1 MRYFSYVVRVT
12 GAENEKRPVV
22 VPADEAG
29 LASTTRAAAATTS
42 SWTFLTNH
50 GHVLITVATNPDIRV
65 KELAQIVGITT
76 RHALLILRDLED
88 AGYVHRQR
96 VGRATHYTVHSSRP
110 FRHPTA
116 AAHQVQELIAIFTGP
131 PNPHQPAI
139 EQDPEVPVQPTREP

>member
-1 MRYFSYVVRVT
+1 MSTVDT
-12 GAENEKRPVV
+12 P
-22 VPADEAG
+22 PASRTVSPPG
-29 LASTTRAAAATTS
+29 STS

-50 GHVLITVATNPDIRV
+50 GHVLLAVAMNPDIRV
-65 KELAQIVGITT
+65 KELARTVGITT
-76 RHALLILRDLED
+76 RHTLLILRDLEE

-131 PNPHQPAI
+131 STPPA
-139 EQDPEVPVQPTREP
+139 PLAPG

>member
-1 MRYFSYVVRVT
+1 MST
-12 GAENEKRPVV
+12 PDTP
-22 VPADEAG
+22 PAPQPAPPPG
-29 LASTTRAAAATTS
+29 STS

-50 GHVLITVATNPDIRV
+50 GHVLLAVAMNPDIRV
-65 KELAQIVGITT
+65 KELALTVGITT

-96 VGRATHYTVHSSRP
+96 VGRATHYTVNSSRP

-131 PNPHQPAI
+131 STPPA
-139 EQDPEVPVQPTREP
+139 PLAPG

>member
-1 MRYFSYVVRVT
+1 MT
-12 GAENEKRPVV
+12 GAENVKRPVV
-22 VPADEAG
+22 VP
-29 LASTTRAAAATTS
+29 ATTS

-65 KELAQIVGITT
+65 RELAQIVGITT

-88 AGYVHRQR
+88 AGYVHRER

-131 PNPHQPAI
+131 PNQEHTG
-139 EQDPEVPVQPTREP
+139 EQDLEVPVQPIREP

>member
-1 MRYFSYVVRVT
+1 MST
-12 GAENEKRPVV
+12 PDTP
-22 VPADEAG
+22 PAPQPAPPPG
-29 LASTTRAAAATTS
+29 TTR

-50 GHVLITVATNPDIRV
+50 GHVLLAVATNPDIRV

-116 AAHQVQELIAIFTGP
+116 AAHQVQELIAIFTESRDSLGRGTST
-131 PNPHQPAI
+131 Q
-139 EQDPEVPVQPTREP
+139 

>member
-1 MRYFSYVVRVT
+1 MT
-12 GAENEKRPVV
+12 PDLTHEPE
-22 VPADEAG
+22 
-29 LASTTRAAAATTS
+29 LAPPTS
-42 SWTFLTNH
+42 STRPWTFLTNH
-50 GHVLITVATNPDIRV
+50 GHVLLAVALDPDIRV

-116 AAHQVQELIAIFTGP
+116 AAHQVHELLAIFTESRDSPGRGTST
-131 PNPHQPAI
+131 Q
-139 EQDPEVPVQPTREP
+139 